1 MGVVFKNKGRW
12 DRTTQFLY
20 TAANSN
26 KRMLNILHKYG
37 KRGVDILQQATPKDT
52 GVTADSW
59 SYEIYETN
67 QGYKLSFNNSNN
79 AVNGTPIVVL
89 IQYGHGTKNGGYVK
103 AHDFVN
109 PVLKPLFEKLSAELW
124 SEVSL

>member
-12 DRTTQFLY
+12 DKTTQFLY
-20 TAANSN
+20 TTADSDR
-26 KRMLNILHKYG
+26 RMVNVLHKYG
-37 KRGVDILQQATPKDT
+37 KRGVDLLQQATPKDT

-59 SYEIYETN
+59 TYEIIRTN

-79 AVNGTPIVVL
+79 TVNGTPIVVL
-89 IQYGHGTKNGGYVK
+89 LQYGHGTKNGGYVK
-103 AHDFVN
+103 ANDFVN